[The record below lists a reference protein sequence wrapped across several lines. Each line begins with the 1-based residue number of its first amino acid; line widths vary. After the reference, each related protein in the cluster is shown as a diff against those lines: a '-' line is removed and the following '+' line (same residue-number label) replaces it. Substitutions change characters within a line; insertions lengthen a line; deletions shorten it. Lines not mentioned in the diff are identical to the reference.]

1 MTQSETFQATIDID
15 ASSATEELNRAY
27 AGIERLF
34 RTTNEAGE
42 EIESSFLK
50 GIDTI
55 NRLRG
60 NLDDVSDQFK
70 VFGARGAKIAESLEK
85 ITDPAKRLTLSQ
97 ELLKKEMA
105 NSTGVFAKL
114 GDKSAELQARFHA
127 LSPVSKGALLAVAA
141 GATAAAAA
149 TAKLAQVV
157 AGQLVDAWKAWA
169 AQSHEAIQIQ
179 EDLDGKTERLQ
190 VSLGRLVEESAHITD
205 AQVGFGA
212 SSTDLSTRIDSLT
225 SSISG
230 LNEESGN
237 SFNIFGQYT
246 AALVELGRREKE
258 RLGLIQA
265 TNPLLLTQSALLDQL
280 AASSLSAGTGLD
292 AVEQA
297 MKDASIEAWKLNRA
311 LDELD
316 RKWSSIADLDVSAA
330 VGGTQE
336 AGGGA
341 KGVVDKLEEDRKAR
355 AKQREDYL
363 KGLDKTL
370 NEFVGSLSQEEKEL
384 GIAQV
389 AASLQEN
396 SKLRQWGAGL
406 QSQTT
411 KSMEGADENARA
423 KDLAVATKSALG
435 GVDTAASSATGAT
448 DQATASLQAM
458 GDAMNGAVAGSIS
471 LAAGMAGM
479 ALATLAAGDSMAT
492 FGWQALQM
500 FGDFASQAGQ
510 VMLATGIGQL
520 ALFSGNP
527 VGAIVA
533 GSTLIGLGAVLGG
546 LAKRNLKQGGGGG
559 GGAQAAS
566 QIIDTFVS
574 RNKREEEEPQP
585 IIVYAQFGTER
596 LEPAIANA
604 TMSAERNGRLPRRAR
619 R

>member
-280 AASSLSAGTGLD
+280 AASSLQAGTGLEG
-292 AVEQA
+292 VEQA

-604 TMSAERNGRLPRRAR
+604 TMSAERNGRLPKRR
-619 R
+619 

>member
-280 AASSLSAGTGLD
+280 AASSLQAGTGLEG
-292 AVEQA
+292 VEQA

>member
-1 MTQSETFQATIDID
+1 MTQSETFQAVIDID

-42 EIESSFLK
+42 EVESSFLK

-70 VFGARGAKIAESLEK
+70 IFGQRGAKIAESLEK
-85 ITDPAKRLTLSQ
+85 ITDPTKRLALSQ
-97 ELLKKEMA
+97 ELLKKEMTA
-105 NSTGVFAKL
+105 SQGVFAKL
-114 GDKSAELQARFHA
+114 GDKTAELQARFHA
-127 LSPVSKGALLAVAA
+127 LSPASKGALLAVAA

-157 AGQLVDAWKAWA
+157 AGQLVEAWKAWA

-190 VSLGRLVEESAHITD
+190 VSLGKLVEESAHITD

-212 SSTDLSTRIDSLT
+212 SSTDLSNRIDSLT

-246 AALVELGRREKE
+246 QHLVELGRREKE

-265 TNPLLLTQSALLDQL
+265 TNPLLLTQAALLDQL

-292 AVEQA
+292 AVETA
-297 MKDASIEAWKLNRA
+297 MSEASIEAWKLNRA

-316 RKWSSIADLDVSAA
+316 RKWSDSAFGA
-330 VGGTQE
+330 QNALGATTD
-336 AGGGA
+336 AGGAA
-341 KGVVDKLEEDRKAR
+341 KSEYESRRKAGQDAAKREAEDRKKEGEEKK
-355 AKQREDYL
+355 KQVERDL
-363 KGLDKTL
+363 KAIADMERKFEATKTL
-370 NEFVGSLSQEEKEL
+370 SGGSKTQIDKYQDDPTVKAFEKLKADMQAANTKAGEQRLLGEAQLAEL
-384 GIAQV
+384 D
-389 AASLQEN
+389 
-396 SKLRQWGAGL
+396 AG
-406 QSQTT
+406 
-411 KSMEGADENARA
+411 NARLQQVSDSMNDAA
-423 KDLAVATKSALG
+423 KGAIMLG
-435 GVDTAASSATGAT
+435 ASMA
-448 DQATASLQAM
+448 AM
-458 GDAMNGAVAGSIS
+458 GIEALVAGES
-471 LAAGMAGM
+471 LG
-479 ALATLAAGDSMAT
+479 S
-492 FGWQALQM
+492 FGAQALQM
-500 FGDFASQAGQ
+500 FGNFASQAGQ

-546 LAKRNLKQGGGGG
+546 LAKRNLKQGGSGGG

-566 QIIDTFVS
+566 QIIDTFAA
-574 RNKREEEEPQP
+574 RNRREDDEPQP